1 MIPVAQ
7 LCPEAC
13 RPPAEPLEEPAGTT
27 SAGRPVKSKEGPAV
41 RRTARALDNSWR
53 ADASRAVAQ
62 QVPSHPGSSPGS
74 PVRSNSTMNEQE
86 RLVSDQINGETAT
99 LHAVDP
105 QTAKLI
111 GALDS
116 YRERFEEAGGDPG
129 DALVTGI
136 EYALKEAGVIN
147 PAEVFLHGMAYAQHH
162 LRPDSDCGGSYWRL
176 VGPVWGK
183 ISIYEGPEVF
193 LRQYR
198 QVRPEVGHL
207 FAAHWCQSEVRY
219 DGFYQFFWIST
230 GVLAPEAVEGFR
242 AIGLPGCA
250 ELLAEAMR
258 YFGVPYPRERVERL
272 SELAGECDPFTEL
285 DARFWAQVEWA
296 RWARAADAYARRF
309 GA

>member
-1 MIPVAQ
+1 M
-7 LCPEAC
+7 
-13 RPPAEPLEEPAGTT
+13 T
-27 SAGRPVKSKEGPAV
+27 SCSRSRRGRRQPDGRPVKSKEAPVV

-74 PVRSNSTMNEQE
+74 PVSSNSTMNEQE
-86 RLVSDQINGETAT
+86 RLVSDQM
-99 LHAVDP
+99 DP

-111 GALDS
+111 DILDS
-116 YRERFEEAGGDPG
+116 YRERFEKAGGDPA

-136 EYALKEAGVIN
+136 EYAVKKAGVITF
-147 PAEVFLHGMAYAQHH
+147 AEAFIHGMVYAQH
-162 LRPDSDCGGSYWRL
+162 LLLPQSLYGGDYGRL
-176 VGPVWGK
+176 VEPVWGK
-183 ISIYEGPEVF
+183 ISTSDRPEVF
-193 LRQYR
+193 RRQYR

-207 FAAHWCQSEVRY
+207 FAAHWCQSEVRNG
-219 DGFYQFFWIST
+219 GFYQFFWNST

-258 YFGVPYPRERVERL
+258 YFGVPYPRERVARQTRL
-272 SELAGECDPFTEL
+272 SELPGECDSFAEL
-285 DARFWAQVEWA
+285 NARFWAQVEWA